1 MEKVVINHN
10 IWYNNLCEDTIC
22 DFNKNNISAKGYV
35 MKFKSITIENYRNF
49 ESISVELSNRNV
61 FFGLNDV
68 GKSNF
73 IHALKLLFEKE
84 TRKKNCVETDYFC
97 HNTSTPIVIMV
108 AIDISDED
116 NNTEKLRAKMSG
128 VALSDENILYIKLEA
143 HYNETEMLGI
153 PILYW
158 GGDVKNLFEMNQK
171 GYMYDIDYVFNVIYI
186 DSYVD
191 MFKLFSYNAKKLIR
205 CDDEDK
211 CTLQSI
217 DGTISQLNDFIASLS
232 GVRKFEDEI
241 THRIQKYRDKN
252 LSVEIKSEI
261 AVKELFNNVIPYIKK
276 EKDNRLYPTAGDGR
290 KKLLAYSI
298 FDILSEEFNE
308 NKINLFFIEEP
319 ENHMHKSMQI
329 SLSKIFFN
337 NNGHEFLFITTHSP
351 YILYEMDNVSLIR
364 IYNDIHHFHPIGASY
379 FYNISEDLAPL
390 KYILNAKLA
399 EAVFANKVL
408 LVEGPSEALLFGK
421 ILSFLNPDYEAD
433 GGYILT
439 VNGVAFESYY
449 KFLKKLDIHVIV
461 KTDND
466 LRQVPNS
473 DEFNCLGFLR
483 CNKLLCENILPTENI
498 DENSIKSKRK
508 IYENNISELVAIR
521 KQYSIYLSRCDLEHD
536 LDEVMHDKLISY
548 LKNDDPV
555 KYLQQSKEYH
565 MAELIQKLSD
575 EDCKTIAAHD
585 NFQCLQELK

>member
-1 MEKVVINHN
+1 
-10 IWYNNLCEDTIC
+10 
-22 DFNKNNISAKGYV
+22 
-35 MKFKSITIENYRNF
+35 
-49 ESISVELSNRNV
+49 
-61 FFGLNDV
+61 
-68 GKSNF
+68 
-73 IHALKLLFEKE
+73 
-84 TRKKNCVETDYFC
+84 
-97 HNTSTPIVIMV
+97 MV
-108 AIDISDED
+108 
-116 NNTEKLRAKMSG
+116 
-128 VALSDENILYIKLEA
+128 
-143 HYNETEMLGI
+143 
-153 PILYW
+153 
-158 GGDVKNLFEMNQK
+158 
-171 GYMYDIDYVFNVIYI
+171 
-186 DSYVD
+186 
-191 MFKLFSYNAKKLIR
+191 
-205 CDDEDK
+205 
-211 CTLQSI
+211 
-217 DGTISQLNDFIASLS
+217 
-232 GVRKFEDEI
+232 
-241 THRIQKYRDKN
+241 
-252 LSVEIKSEI
+252 
-261 AVKELFNNVIPYIKK
+261 PYIKK

-483 CNKLLCENILPTENI
+483 CNKLLGENIFPTENI